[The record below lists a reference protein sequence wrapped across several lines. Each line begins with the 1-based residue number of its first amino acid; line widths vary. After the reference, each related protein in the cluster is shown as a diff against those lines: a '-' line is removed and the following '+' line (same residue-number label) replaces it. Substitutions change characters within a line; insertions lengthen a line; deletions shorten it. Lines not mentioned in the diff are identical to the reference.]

1 MCLES
6 GASAHGDGDLGLSR
20 QLIAHV
26 GLVGIGD
33 DELIR
38 ADVGDVAVSAH
49 GLAGAHLP
57 VESGAVDAQQQAP
70 FPGKFRAA
78 GHHDTTC
85 LLGGFDQ
92 VESRH
97 KKFGASLKAGG
108 ILIANT
114 SRVLS
119 EITREDITVVSVP
132 ADDIAVELG
141 SIKCANIILIGA
153 LIGAEAGIITEE
165 AMLASLEAKF
175 GSKKKEILELN
186 KVALQKGIEYGKKAL
201 A

>member
-1 MCLES
+1 MKQSFVFS
-6 GASAHGDGDLGLSR
+6 GSGGQGIMSAGMMLAHAAIDMDKHATFLPEYGPEQRGGSAKCTVVVNDEEIISPLMAKCDT
-20 QLIAHV
+20 LITMN
-26 GLVGIGD
+26 
-33 DELIR
+33 EQ
-38 ADVGDVAVSAH
+38 S
-49 GLAGAHLP
+49 
-57 VESGAVDAQQQAP
+57 
-70 FPGKFRAA
+70 F
-78 GHHDTTC
+78 
-85 LLGGFDQ
+85 
-92 VESRH
+92 

-119 EITREDITVVSVP
+119 EITRDDITVVRVP

-165 AMLASLEAKF
+165 AMLNSLEAKF
-175 GSKKKEILELN
+175 GSKKKEVLELN

-201 A
+201 V

>member
-1 MCLES
+1 MKKSLVVS
-6 GASAHGDGDLGLSR
+6 GSGGQGVMSAGIM
-20 QLIAHV
+20 IAQT
-26 GLVGIGD
+26 
-33 DELIR
+33 
-38 ADVGDVAVSAH
+38 AVSA
-49 GLAGAHLP
+49 GKYATFLP
-57 VESGAVDAQQQAP
+57 EYGPEQRGGSAKCTVVVNDEEIISPLMA
-70 FPGKFRAA
+70 KC
-78 GHHDTTC
+78 DTLITMNEQS
-85 LLGGFDQ
+85 F
-92 VESRH
+92 

-119 EITREDITVVSVP
+119 EITREDITVVRVP

>member
-1 MCLES
+1 MKKSLVVS
-6 GASAHGDGDLGLSR
+6 GSGGQGVMSAGIM
-20 QLIAHV
+20 IAQT
-26 GLVGIGD
+26 
-33 DELIR
+33 
-38 ADVGDVAVSAH
+38 AVSA
-49 GLAGAHLP
+49 GKYATFLP
-57 VESGAVDAQQQAP
+57 EYGPEQRGGSAKCTVVVNDEEIISPLMA
-70 FPGKFRAA
+70 KC
-78 GHHDTTC
+78 DTLITMNEQS
-85 LLGGFDQ
+85 F
-92 VESRH
+92 

-119 EITREDITVVSVP
+119 EITREDITVVKIP

-165 AMLASLEAKF
+165 AMLASLESKF
-175 GSKKKEILELN
+175 GSKKKEVLDLN

>member
-1 MCLES
+1 MKKSLVIS
-6 GASAHGDGDLGLSR
+6 GSGGQGVMSAGIM
-20 QLIAHV
+20 IAQT
-26 GLVGIGD
+26 
-33 DELIR
+33 
-38 ADVGDVAVSAH
+38 AVSA
-49 GLAGAHLP
+49 GKYATFLP
-57 VESGAVDAQQQAP
+57 EYGPEQRGGSAKCTVVVNDDEIISPLMA
-70 FPGKFRAA
+70 KC
-78 GHHDTTC
+78 DTLITMNEQS
-85 LLGGFDQ
+85 F
-92 VESRH
+92 

-119 EITREDITVVSVP
+119 EITREDITVVRIP

-175 GSKKKEILELN
+175 GSKKKEVLELN
-186 KVALQKGIEYGKKAL
+186 KVALAKGIEYGKNAL
-201 A
+201 